1 MRWRVSGIN
10 GETRKI
16 ARQAAQAAG
25 LPLAAWLDRAILQAS
40 PAQPIVAEAE
50 PDLLIHEPVP
60 LAVEPEQSRLAD
72 PEPSRPSEPEQ
83 PIPTADTRENRIAN
97 LIAAPPTAT
106 PSSNRRLA
114 VIGALVMVIA
124 AIALGAVWLRP
135 APPVEPASQQTAAR
149 NPSSPATRAEPEAEQ
164 TLPEIIAQLQR
175 DASAGDAKAQHDLAL
190 AYINGQ
196 GVPQNYQ
203 TAAELLEQAAI
214 AGLERAQYNLAV
226 LFEHALGVPQ
236 DLQRAFALY
245 RAAADQGFGP
255 AQHNVGVAYAQGN
268 GVKQD
273 YQAATLW
280 FRRAAEQ
287 GIASAQFNLG
297 MIYEKGLAG
306 PPDEKTAYGW
316 YRLAAAAGSEVA
328 VARLAAIEGRIAA
341 AEAKPR
347 GKPVKLTRAE
357 IAEVQRLLGQLAFE
371 PGPADGKIGQGTRA
385 AIRRYQQIADLPVT
399 GEATMDLLVHLRQVT
414 AMMAGTSN

>member
-1 MRWRVSGIN
+1 MRWRIHGID
-10 GETRKI
+10 GKTRKI

-25 LPLAAWLDRAILQAS
+25 LPLGAWLDRAILQAN
-40 PAQPIVAEAE
+40 PAQPIGSEAKA
-50 PDLLIHEPVP
+50 DLLTAQTASPTP
-60 LAVEPEQSRLAD
+60 EPE
-72 PEPSRPSEPEQ
+72 SESEQ
-83 PIPTADTRENRIAN
+83 PSPTNEAGQPSSTAATATENRIAD
-97 LIAAPPTAT
+97 LIAAPSART
-106 PSSNRRLA
+106 PSPNRRLA
-114 VIGALVMVIA
+114 VIGALVMAIV
-124 AIALGAVWLRP
+124 AIALGAVWLQP
-135 APPVEPASQQTAAR
+135 TPPTAPGSEQTAAR
-149 NPSSPATRAEPEAEQ
+149 NGPSPRAEPEAEQ
-164 TLPEIIAQLQR
+164 SLPEIVAQLQR
-175 DASAGDAKAQHDLAL
+175 DARAGDARAQHDLAL

-203 TAAELLEQAAI
+203 TAAELLEQAAL

-316 YRLAAAAGSEVA
+316 YRLAATAGSEVA

-385 AIRRYQQIADLPVT
+385 AIRRYQQIAALPVT

-414 AMMAGTSN
+414 AMMAGTNN

>member
-10 GETRKI
+10 SDIRKT

-25 LPLAAWLDRAILQAS
+25 LPIGAWLDRAILQAAAPVAEPAVLTAEPARPS
-40 PAQPIVAEAE
+40 LTPSAARESLVAALVAAPDSAQPS
-50 PDLLIHEPVP
+50 P
-60 LAVEPEQSRLAD
+60 
-72 PEPSRPSEPEQ
+72 
-83 PIPTADTRENRIAN
+83 
-97 LIAAPPTAT
+97 
-106 PSSNRRLA
+106 NRRLA
-114 VIGALVMVIA
+114 VIIALVVSVA
-124 AIALGAVWLRP
+124 AIALGVIWLRP
-135 APPVEPASQQTAAR
+135 SPPAAPDSQQTAAVQ
-149 NPSSPATRAEPEAEQ
+149 NPQPATETESEPAQ

-175 DASAGDAKAQHDLAL
+175 DSRAGDPKAQHDLAL

-203 TAAELLEQAAI
+203 IAAELLEQAAL

-245 RAAADQGFGP
+245 NAAAEQGFGP

-268 GVKQD
+268 GTKQD
-273 YQAATLW
+273 YRAAALW

-316 YRLAAAAGSEVA
+316 YRLAAAAGSEIA
-328 VARLAAIEGRIAA
+328 VARLAAIEGRIAPTA
-341 AEAKPR
+341 SGGGKTPTPTVKP
-347 GKPVKLTRAE
+347 TRAE
-357 IAEVQRLLGQLAFE
+357 IVEIQRLLAQLSFDAGT
-371 PGPADGKIGQGTRA
+371 PDGKVGPTTRA
-385 AIRRYQQIADLPVT
+385 AIRQYEQIAALPVT
-399 GEATMDLLVHLRQVT
+399 GEATMELLVHLRQVT
-414 AMMAGTSN
+414 AMMAGSNR